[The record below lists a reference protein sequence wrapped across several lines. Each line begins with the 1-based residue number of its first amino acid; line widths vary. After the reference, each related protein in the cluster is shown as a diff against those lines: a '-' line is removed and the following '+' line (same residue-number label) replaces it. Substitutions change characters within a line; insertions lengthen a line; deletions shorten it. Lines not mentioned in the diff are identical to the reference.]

1 LAKDNVAATEL
12 SQLSQSEKPR
22 STTVPVA
29 RFRGSASTARA
40 FLGIEMPA
48 FAPSRP
54 SGIPSSMSRQLV
66 GIVIT
71 VAAVGGCAHGAPK
84 KAEAE
89 VTNATATF
97 GAWLGQ
103 LPRCPVSKLQPEAPS
118 FRRDE
123 ALDAVEA
130 RGLLT
135 LAAAPAC
142 TQMECGDSECC
153 NTCFP
158 NWVVMPDGGEGP
170 RELAIQK
177 SGAQHP
183 LSAVMKDCTV
193 GRLRQTLPPTRVV
206 VSGFLEGGV
215 IIRASMCV
223 VDPAAA
229 K

>member
-1 LAKDNVAATEL
+1 
-12 SQLSQSEKPR
+12 
-22 STTVPVA
+22 
-29 RFRGSASTARA
+29 
-40 FLGIEMPA
+40 
-48 FAPSRP
+48 
-54 SGIPSSMSRQLV
+54 MSRQLV
-66 GIVIT
+66 AVVVA
-71 VAAVGGCAHGAPK
+71 VAAVGGCAHGRPK
-84 KAEAE
+84 SEAD
-89 VTNATATF
+89 VTNETATF

-103 LPRCPVSKLQPEAPS
+103 LPRCPPSKLEPEAPS

-123 ALDAVEA
+123 AMNAVEA
-130 RGLLT
+130 HGLLT
-135 LAAAPAC
+135 LAAAPEC
-142 TQMECGDSECC
+142 TLMECGAGECC

-158 NWVVMPDGGEGP
+158 NWVVIPDGREEP

-177 SGAQHP
+177 SGAQQP
-183 LSAVMKDCTV
+183 LSAKMKDCKV